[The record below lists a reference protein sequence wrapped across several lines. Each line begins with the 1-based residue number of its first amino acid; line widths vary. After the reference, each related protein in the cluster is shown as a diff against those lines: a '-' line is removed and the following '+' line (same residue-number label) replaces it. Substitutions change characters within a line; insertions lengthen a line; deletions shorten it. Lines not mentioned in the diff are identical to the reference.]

1 MATDSLSSLLFGG
14 YRGRVLGLLL
24 LQPEQSFHVREI
36 ARLTGTAVG
45 TLHKELS
52 RLAAA
57 GLLLRREVGNQVRYA
72 ANMACPV
79 FPELQGLLRKTS
91 GLADVLRDC
100 LAPLAEQISVALV
113 FGSVARG
120 EERSGSDV
128 DVLVVGEAP
137 FVEVVKAL
145 HPAQASLQREINP
158 VVYAPAE
165 FGRKRAAGDAFL
177 LGIANAAKIFL
188 IGNEDDFGKLA
199 GEWVSYANQCS
210 GPSCDGHSGAFQD
223 DRAGR
228 G

>member
-1 MATDSLSSLLFGG
+1 MATYTLSSLLLGG

-24 LQPEQSFHVREI
+24 LRPEQSFHVREI

-45 TLHKELS
+45 TLHKELTK
-52 RLAAA
+52 LAAA
-57 GLLLRREVGNQVRYA
+57 GLLLRSEVGNQVLYA

-100 LAPLAEQISVALV
+100 LAPLAGQISVALV

-128 DVLVVGEAP
+128 DVLLVGAVT

-145 HPAQASLQREINP
+145 HPAQAILQREINP
-158 VVYAPAE
+158 VVYSLAE
-165 FGRKRAAGDAFL
+165 FQRKWAAGEAFL
-177 LGIANAAKIFL
+177 RGIADNAKIFL
-188 IGNEDDFGKLA
+188 MGNEDDFGKLA
-199 GEWVSYANQCS
+199 GDSS
-210 GPSCDGHSGAFQD
+210 PGGASTN
-223 DRAGR
+223 A
-228 G
+228 

>member
-1 MATDSLSSLLFGG
+1 MATSTLSSLLFGG

-24 LQPEQSFHVREI
+24 LLPEQSFHVREI

-52 RLAAA
+52 KLAVA
-57 GLLLRREVGNQVRYA
+57 GLLLRREVGNQVLYS

-79 FPELQGLLRKTS
+79 FHELQGLLRKTS

-100 LAPLAEQISVALV
+100 LAPLAGQIVVSLV

-128 DVLVVGEAP
+128 DVLLVGDMP

-145 HPAQASLQREINP
+145 HPAQAILQREINP
-158 VVYAPAE
+158 VVYSPPE
-165 FGRKRAAGDAFL
+165 FRRRWIEDDLFL
-177 LGIANAAKIFL
+177 RGIADNAKIFL
-188 IGNEDDFGKLA
+188 MGNEDDFGKLA
-199 GEWVSYANQCS
+199 GDSSSGGASAN
-210 GPSCDGHSGAFQD
+210 A
-223 DRAGR
+223 
-228 G
+228 